1 MRSHLLKPLDHHQ
14 WRNAKPRFIP
24 ECHPDR
30 GEAEPIVPH
39 LQAALL
45 IFLDRPHPTKQEAVA
60 IALAATHELTV
71 IARCVSV
78 DAALALVLARTV
90 TAVVAALPPRDDGAL
105 EKAGAE
111 LFIARPD
118 PAPARRTVDRLIR
131 RLADLGLDSRQIA
144 RALEL
149 DSSEVRR
156 KLRFRARKS
165 PE

>member
-1 MRSHLLKPLDHHQ
+1 MKSLDHHQ
-14 WRNAKPRFIP
+14 WRNTKPCFIP
-24 ECHPDR
+24 ERHPDR

-60 IALAATHELTV
+60 IALAATNGLTV
-71 IARCVSV
+71 IARCVTV

-90 TAVVAALPPRDDGAL
+90 SVVVSALPPRDDGAL
-105 EKAGAE
+105 EKAGATVHV
-111 LFIARPD
+111 ARPE

-131 RLADLGLDSRQIA
+131 RLSDAGLDARQIA